1 MKVKE
6 IASKLR
12 SRMYKNI
19 NNFQLNLL
27 NEPQNLN

>member
-6 IASKLR
+6 IASKLI